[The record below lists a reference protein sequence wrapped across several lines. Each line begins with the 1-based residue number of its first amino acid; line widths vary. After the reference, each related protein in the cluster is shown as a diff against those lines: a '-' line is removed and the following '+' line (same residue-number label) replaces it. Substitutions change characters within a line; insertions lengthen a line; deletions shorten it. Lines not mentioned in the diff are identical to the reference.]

1 VQPTPSSYNTPLP
14 LQPAL
19 IPGLIAALKEEGAE
33 EAMVVAGGVI
43 PEIDHQMLIDAGV
56 AAIFG
61 PGTRVPLA
69 ARQVISQ
76 LTERLLE
83 AQGEEVLVARKEAK
97 KTRTAARTVD

>member
-1 VQPTPSSYNTPLP
+1 
-14 LQPAL
+14 
-19 IPGLIAALKEEGAE
+19 
-33 EAMVVAGGVI
+33 
-43 PEIDHQMLIDAGV
+43 MLIDAGV

-83 AQGEEVLVARKEAK
+83 AQGEEMAA
-97 KTRTAARTVD
+97 TADGLASDGTTHVEF